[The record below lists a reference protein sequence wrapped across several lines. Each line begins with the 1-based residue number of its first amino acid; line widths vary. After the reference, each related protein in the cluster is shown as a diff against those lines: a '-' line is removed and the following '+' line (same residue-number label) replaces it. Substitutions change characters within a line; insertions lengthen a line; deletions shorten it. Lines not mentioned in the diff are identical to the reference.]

1 MSSEFVMK
9 HLTSVPFSIFT
20 LNTRFKKNSF
30 PSDLGAIGET
40 DTPLKRKKKNAFFFS
55 DNESSGILFVFSFFT
70 LAASKLLT

>member
-1 MSSEFVMK
+1 MK

-20 LNTRFKKNSF
+20 LNTRFEKNSS
-30 PSDLGAIGET
+30 PSDLGAIGEK
-40 DTPLKRKKKNAFFFS
+40 DAPLKRKKNAFFVS